1 MAKDREILEWF
12 NKLKR
17 MSYSQFEESLKKYGY
32 ESYKMGVEEGER
44 TGTLWTE
51 EQIYDL
57 LCSEGIGAEKAARI
71 VERLVNG

>member
-1 MAKDREILEWF
+1 
-12 NKLKR
+12 
-17 MSYSQFEESLKKYGY
+17 
-32 ESYKMGVEEGER
+32 MGVEEGER